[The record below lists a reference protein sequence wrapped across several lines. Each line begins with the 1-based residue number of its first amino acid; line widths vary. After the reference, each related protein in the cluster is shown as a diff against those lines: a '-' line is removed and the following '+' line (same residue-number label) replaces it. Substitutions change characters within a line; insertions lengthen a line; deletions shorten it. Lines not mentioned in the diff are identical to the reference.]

1 MEPIPLFDGPNP
13 SRATWVQGEET
24 VTITVPLP
32 EASSSLEVHRP
43 TVSIRPRRLCVTT
56 SIACCDSS
64 RTGEAAGESSGA
76 PEQTTLLDNELSG
89 EVSVEDSTW
98 TFGEGL
104 LVIELAKKSDFAAA
118 APHSGRGAQGRGSQG
133 EPRPAWWPCAVCAG
147 KSGPPDP
154 KAPKKMEPNI
164 QKLDSKIGE
173 QAVGK
178 KNFEGKSKFQ
188 W

>member
-89 EVSVEDSTW
+89 EVSVEEHWVAGVPVTVQIFQPRSTQSEADPQDDDS
-98 TFGEGL
+98 L
-104 LVIELAKKSDFAAA
+104 MSSPQQMHYYYKQELMKFLPEHYQDSDGCDQKRAAA
-118 APHSGRGAQGRGSQG
+118 DAD
-133 EPRPAWWPCAVCAG
+133 EIW
-147 KSGPPDP
+147 
-154 KAPKKMEPNI
+154 
-164 QKLDSKIGE
+164 
-173 QAVGK
+173 
-178 KNFEGKSKFQ
+178 
-188 W
+188 